1 MMKRILAFI
10 AAICVALTIV
20 SGAIADETLKLT
32 GPEFVAQLDFKE
44 LENNKLLISTYDRDG
59 NPVLNL
65 TKNDFTV
72 FRGEKMARILALE
85 PLATSQEVSLNIVMV
100 VDNSFSMKMRNA
112 VQPVLS
118 AMENIFKI
126 LRPIDNVTLIVFHDQ
141 NTISFGDRKL
151 HVNWK
156 QSSNVDELRAFLKDS
171 FDRGLTEK
179 TYLFEAMLAGV
190 SKIQEMPSDANK
202 FMIIFSDGE
211 DINSE
216 FKSSV
221 VTGTAA
227 GLSDFEAY
235 AIDYMPEKQ
244 LDGFLNSFSKSHGG
258 EALKAYDADEL
269 PSIFEAVSSKMIHR
283 YVLSYYFPPTGK
295 ITMAPGIINIEEITT
310 IDTSPMLN
318 YTYFDT
324 GSSAIPERYV
334 LFNLQKDTTGFS
346 ENGLRGG
353 QEKYLHVLNV
363 IGSRLRQNTEA
374 TISIIG
380 CNSDFGEEKGRTDL
394 SRSRAESVRAYL
406 QYIWGISP
414 ERMEISARDLPE
426 IPSSSRLDL
435 GHEENQRVEIRTDH
449 LEILDPVRST
459 YIDIR
464 SDADSIRILPQIE
477 SEYDL
482 ASWEITFFSDD
493 EHIETISGDGVIQ
506 SDMIL
511 SSEAFLPEKLA
522 GYDLLNATVALT
534 DINGNTFEME
544 STPINI
550 NFMRRE
556 QLRAQNLGY
565 MVEEK
570 YALILFDFDRAEIKE
585 RNALIINHIVNRIKA
600 IEDVAVNIVGHTDI
614 IGSEDYNIKLSE
626 RRAKAVYDQLLV
638 ELGKEKAHAIHYS
651 GVGPFDPPYDN
662 KLPENRA
669 LNRTVTITLIY
680 QQKD

>member
-1 MMKRILAFI
+1 MKRIIMLI
-10 AAICVALTIV
+10 AAICFALTIV
-20 SGAIADETLKLT
+20 SVAIADEVLKLT
-32 GPEFVAQLDFKE
+32 GPESVAQLDFKE
-44 LENNKLLISTYDRDG
+44 LENNKLLISAYDRDG

-65 TKNDFTV
+65 TKDDFSV
-72 FRGEKMARILALE
+72 SRGEKMALISALE
-85 PLATSQEVSLNIVMV
+85 PLATNQEVSLNIVMV

-118 AMENIFKI
+118 AMENVFKI
-126 LRPIDNVTLIVFHDQ
+126 LRPIDNVTLIVFQDQ
-141 NTISFGDRKL
+141 NTMPFGDHNL

-171 FDRGLTEK
+171 FDQGLTEK
-179 TYLFEAMLAGV
+179 TYLFEAMLAGIL
-190 SKIQEMPSDANK
+190 KIQKMPSDANK

-211 DINSE
+211 DINSAV
-216 FKSSV
+216 KSSV
-221 VTGTAA
+221 VTGAAA
-227 GLSDFEAY
+227 GLSNFEAY

-244 LDGFLNSFSKSHGG
+244 LDGFLNSFSKSRGG
-258 EALKAYDADEL
+258 EAWKAYEADEL

-295 ITMAPGIINIEEITT
+295 VTMAPDTINIEEITT
-310 IDTSPMLN
+310 IETSPMLN
-318 YTYFDT
+318 YIYFDT
-324 GSSAIPERYV
+324 GSTAIPERYV
-334 LFNLQKDTTGFS
+334 LFNLQKETDRFS

-353 QEKYLHVLNV
+353 QEKYLHALNV
-363 IGSRLRQNTEA
+363 IGSRLRQNIET
-374 TISIIG
+374 TINIIG

-414 ERMEISARDLPE
+414 KRMEISARNLPE

-435 GHEENQRVEIRTDH
+435 GHEENQRVEIRTDN
-449 LEILDPVRST
+449 LEILDPVKST

-464 SDADSIRILPQIE
+464 SDTDSIRILPQIE

-482 ASWEITFFSDD
+482 VSWEINFISN
-493 EHIETISGDGVIQ
+493 EGPVETISGDGPIQ
-506 SDMIL
+506 SDIVL
-511 SSEAFLPEKLA
+511 TSEAFLPEKLA
-522 GYDLLNATVALT
+522 GYGQLNATVSVT
-534 DINGNTFEME
+534 DINGKTFEIE
-544 STPINI
+544 RTPINI
-550 NFMRRE
+550 NFIRRE

-570 YALILFDFDRAEIKE
+570 YALILFDFDRSNIKE
-585 RNALIINHIVNRIKA
+585 RNAVIVKHIVNRIRA

-638 ELGKEKAHAIHYS
+638 ELGMEKVHAIQYS
-651 GVGPFDPPYDN
+651 GIGPFDPLYDN
-662 KLPENRA
+662 ILPENRA